1 MRSSPT
7 LTAAAQPGVSS
18 SQHSSAGQCKHG
30 IRVALTSHIGDVS
43 CFAFTH
49 PEINMRAETV
59 NSLQIL
65 DRYVNYAVS
74 TAYNKTL
81 LIYRG

>member
-30 IRVALTSHIGDVS
+30 ITSRIDDTS

-59 NSLQIL
+59 NSFQIL
-65 DRYVNYAVS
+65 DRYVNDAVS

-81 LIYRG
+81 HIYRG